1 MKASTNLLVA
11 QGAVFSLKFQIAF
24 KLQDIAY
31 QTEDLIEFRKQLVN
45 DIVGKVTELNKKN
58 LAIRQNIKYV
68 DLYLNQENYMV
79 LTYKDIVLVKDKLTA
94 LIFPQND
101 VINAICFDALM
112 LDLELAYLFGKKIVR
127 QSLTYIKR

>member
-1 MKASTNLLVA
+1 MLVA

-58 LAIRQNIKYV
+58 LAIRQNIKEESSQ
-68 DLYLNQENYMV
+68 DENLEHKIRNRLKNIINILPYWV
-79 LTYKDIVLVKDKLTA
+79 KVQLDFLV
-94 LIFPQND
+94 
-101 VINAICFDALM
+101 
-112 LDLELAYLFGKKIVR
+112 
-127 QSLTYIKR
+127 

>member
-58 LAIRQNIKYV
+58 LAIRQNIKEESSQ
-68 DLYLNQENYMV
+68 DENLEHKIRNRLKNIINILPYWV
-79 LTYKDIVLVKDKLTA
+79 KVQLDFLV
-94 LIFPQND
+94 
-101 VINAICFDALM
+101 
-112 LDLELAYLFGKKIVR
+112 
-127 QSLTYIKR
+127 